1 LIRIN
6 ENGRF
11 SIPAKFSK
19 PKVLAAAEYFV
30 DAKDKNSAEFKKAV
44 ADFEAAHELFD
55 KKGRDPAAK
64 PDLEKAAAPLEAFT
78 KKAINAEVLEAFYK
92 QHEAAWD
99 KLDDDL
105 FNTARLITCGMYIQ
119 VSIHDYLRALMGF
132 HQYDSNFTL
141 DPRLHEST
149 AKDTSRGLG
158 NQVTVEFNLLYR
170 FHCAISAE
178 DEEYTEDF
186 MREMFNKDA
195 NWSPKGLPLHE
206 FMKLNQKSR
215 EEGGKKA
222 KPEPSQITFGLGKGP
237 KHFKRN
243 EVTGLFDD
251 QQMVDALRAAMDD
264 PISNFGPRNV
274 PRSLKAVEIL
284 GIIQARK
291 WEIGTLNDFREF
303 FGMYRHKT
311 FESISANPEIQN
323 ALRDLYEHPDKVEL
337 YPGIFCESD
346 ADMGCDPGPSD
357 VNSALWA
364 AIFSDAITLVR
375 SDRFYTV
382 DWNTNSLTSWG
393 MKEVTQDNEV
403 LKTSVFHRLLQRA
416 FPEWF
421 PTDSV
426 RFFHPFYTGQTN
438 AGYAK
443 EQGYDINFK
452 MEPVTL
458 AARNWRGKKKDAAAK
473 DVFDISGSEPR
484 KPSKPKYLKDASVIR
499 AVLEDESD
507 VIVHPARLFL
517 SDLPEAVRDVLKP
530 GQKPSSGKSGF
541 NLGPATLSGYFVD
554 LMHNIINR
562 EYIIID
568 PVKDVYQ
575 IDIARDFAVPVIVR
589 CAADFL
595 GFGHLIKSN
604 TNQSA
609 PYSEND
615 IYQHITH
622 CQVYLS
628 YNADETK
635 MVKRRKA
642 FKDSM
647 RFLYNLTLE
656 GNVAAA
662 DKFFLTR
669 KLGELFS
676 KDRSPMEQLGFEIAQ
691 DILKN
696 EGGDASRAAAILLLV
711 GLDNAYNTILAFN
724 AVLGKFIDDL
734 YEAANSD
741 QTRGKVQCDWL
752 EIQELAFKEAAS
764 REEEQVIHAS
774 IQRLVLAAQRESVKL
789 PIVRKAVQD
798 HNVMDPVNPK
808 KVVLSIEKGQTIV
821 CDYVS

>member
-1 LIRIN
+1 MIRIN

-568 PVKDVYQ
+568 PVKDV
-575 IDIARDFAVPVIVR
+575 
-589 CAADFL
+589 
-595 GFGHLIKSN
+595 
-604 TNQSA
+604 
-609 PYSEND
+609 
-615 IYQHITH
+615 
-622 CQVYLS
+622 
-628 YNADETK
+628 
-635 MVKRRKA
+635 
-642 FKDSM
+642 
-647 RFLYNLTLE
+647 
-656 GNVAAA
+656 
-662 DKFFLTR
+662 
-669 KLGELFS
+669 
-676 KDRSPMEQLGFEIAQ
+676 
-691 DILKN
+691 
-696 EGGDASRAAAILLLV
+696 
-711 GLDNAYNTILAFN
+711 
-724 AVLGKFIDDL
+724 
-734 YEAANSD
+734 
-741 QTRGKVQCDWL
+741 
-752 EIQELAFKEAAS
+752 
-764 REEEQVIHAS
+764 
-774 IQRLVLAAQRESVKL
+774 
-789 PIVRKAVQD
+789 
-798 HNVMDPVNPK
+798 
-808 KVVLSIEKGQTIV
+808 
-821 CDYVS
+821 